1 MKFGQLV
8 EYNQRNI
15 FIQKYAQNEAGR
27 LVPDL
32 FLVFQKALY
41 QVKTSGLQLSSLNFD
56 TP

>member
-1 MKFGQLV
+1 MKFGQLE

>member
-15 FIQKYAQNEAGR
+15 FIQKYAQNETGR

>member
-1 MKFGQLV
+1 MKFGQVV

>member
-8 EYNQRNI
+8 EYSQRNI

-27 LVPDL
+27 LVSDL